1 MAEAPFLSLESS
13 KTATFLLGSG
23 PGGGAVSELGR
34 WLLVF
39 SVEKATLGSR
49 GRPSRPCC
57 LGVAEAPF
65 LSLESYKMAT
75 FLVGSES
82 NVRQ

>member
-1 MAEAPFLSLESS
+1 M
-13 KTATFLLGSG
+13 ATFLVFFESNVTQLGPLSAG
-23 PGGGAVSELGR
+23 PGGGAMSELGR

-65 LSLESYKMAT
+65 LSLESYKIAT